1 MNNPASASGV
11 HISIDDLTHRYTHK
25 SPLTFEN
32 VSFEAAPGEALT
44 IIGRSGCGKS
54 TLLHVIS
61 GLLPY
66 TIGKVRLNGEDV
78 VEPSPRWVMM
88 FQTPHL
94 FPWMSV
100 RQNVGVGLR
109 FAKWPREKI
118 RVRVDEALELVHLE
132 EFAGKN
138 TQDLSGGQ
146 QQRVAL
152 ARSLVM
158 EPEMLLLDEPFSA
171 LDAFTRTT
179 LQHEVRQIA
188 KQLGIN
194 LVMVTHDIDEAV
206 LMADRA
212 LVMAGSPG
220 KIVHDFEVD
229 LRDPRERNDPQVQAM
244 RAKLMQVFHDA
255 AHVRR
260 GDDDAGDEVTV
271 VDEPTTVVDEP
282 TVDETPRAEFS
293 GGEYAQPG
301 WTEAAPSRRN

>member
-1 MNNPASASGV
+1 MKNSARASGV
-11 HISIDDLTHRYTHK
+11 HISIEGLSHRYTPK
-25 SPLTFEN
+25 LPFTFEE
-32 VSFEAAPGEALT
+32 VSFRAEPGEALT

-54 TLLHVIS
+54 TLLQVVA

-66 TIGKVRLNGEDV
+66 SIGRVQLDEEDV
-78 VEPSPRWVMM
+78 VEPSSRWVMM
-88 FQTPHL
+88 FQAPHL
-94 FPWMSV
+94 FPWMNV

-109 FAKWPREKI
+109 FANWPKDRI

-171 LDAFTRTT
+171 LDAFTRAT
-179 LQHEVRQIA
+179 LQRDVRQIA

-194 LVMVTHDIDEAV
+194 MVMVTHDIDEAI

-220 KIVHDFEVD
+220 KIVHDFRVD
-229 LRDPRERNDPQVQAM
+229 LPDPRERSDPKVQQM
-244 RAKLMQVFHDA
+244 RARLMRVFQDA
-255 AHVRR
+255 AGTPHDGENEEAEPIADDETIV
-260 GDDDAGDEVTV
+260 DDATKL
-271 VDEPTTVVDEP
+271 
-282 TVDETPRAEFS
+282 EFS
-293 GGEYAQPG
+293 GREYSPA
-301 WTEAAPSRRN
+301 